1 MGTPYEEF
9 WYLTSESARVSS
21 TIEHHAELSP
31 RALGRVIAVL
41 FLATIAFGIVAQ
53 GFVSER
59 LISFRDPAKTA
70 SNILANESLY
80 RIGFTLYM
88 IEMAAQI
95 AQTVLL
101 FHLLKP
107 VNRRIATLALVF
119 GLVGC
124 TIKIF
129 SRVFYLAPLF
139 ILGKSAFS
147 AFTSDQLSAVSLIML
162 IVNDRGAGLA
172 LAFFGF
178 ETVLEGWLIFRS
190 TFLPRWLGVL
200 AIVAG
205 IGWLSF
211 LSPTVGYAVF
221 NAVALVALIG
231 VIATIGWLLLKGVDE
246 QRWRALAT
254 AEDMR

>member
-1 MGTPYEEF
+1 VSP
-9 WYLTSESARVSS
+9 SIARP
-21 TIEHHAELSP
+21 AERSP
-31 RALGRVIAVL
+31 RALGRVIALL
-41 FLATIAFGIVAQ
+41 FLATIVLGIGAQ

-80 RIGFTLYM
+80 RTGFTLYM

-95 AQTVLL
+95 AQTVLF

-107 VNRRIATLALVF
+107 VNRRIATLALAF

-129 SRVFYLAPLF
+129 SRVFYLAPMWLLKQNAF
-139 ILGKSAFS
+139 AAFS
-147 AFTSDQLSAVSLIML
+147 ADQLSAASLML
-162 IVNDRGAGLA
+162 LTVNDRGAGVA

-200 AIVAG
+200 AIIAG

-211 LSPTVGYAVF
+211 LSPTLGYQVF
-221 NAVALVALIG
+221 NVVALVALIG

-246 QRWRALAT
+246 QRWRALA
-254 AEDMR
+254 AVEDNR

>member
-1 MGTPYEEF
+1 VPPTVDRR
-9 WYLTSESARVSS
+9 AD
-21 TIEHHAELSP
+21 LSP
-31 RALGRVIAVL
+31 RALGRAIALL
-41 FLATIAFGIVAQ
+41 FLATIVLGIVAQ
-53 GFVSER
+53 GFISER

-80 RIGFTLYM
+80 RTGFTLYM

-124 TIKIF
+124 TIKTF

-139 ILGKSAFS
+139 ILNQSAFAAFS
-147 AFTSDQLSAVSLIML
+147 ADQLPAVSLML
-162 IVNDRGAGLA
+162 LYVNDRGAGVA

-190 TFLPRWLGVL
+190 TFLPRWLGAL
-200 AIVAG
+200 AIIAG

-211 LSPTVGYAVF
+211 LSPTLGYAVF
-221 NAVALVALIG
+221 NVVAIIALIG
-231 VIATIGWLLLKGVDE
+231 SVATIGWLLVKGVDDE
-246 QRWRALAT
+246 RWRALAT
-254 AEDMR
+254 AEDIR

>member
-1 MGTPYEEF
+1 VPPTVDRR
-9 WYLTSESARVSS
+9 AD
-21 TIEHHAELSP
+21 LSP
-31 RALGRVIAVL
+31 RALGRAIALL
-41 FLATIAFGIVAQ
+41 FLATIVLGIVAQ
-53 GFVSER
+53 GFISER

-80 RIGFTLYM
+80 RTGFTLYM

-107 VNRRIATLALVF
+107 VSRRIATLALVF

-124 TIKIF
+124 TIKTF

-139 ILGKSAFS
+139 ILKQSAFAAFS
-147 AFTSDQLSAVSLIML
+147 ADQLPAVSLML
-162 IVNDRGAGLA
+162 LNVNDRGAGVA
-172 LAFFGF
+172 LAFFGL

-190 TFLPRWLGVL
+190 TFLPRWLGAL
-200 AIVAG
+200 AIIAG

-211 LSPTVGYAVF
+211 LSPTLGYAVF
-221 NAVALVALIG
+221 NVVAIIALIG
-231 VIATIGWLLLKGVDE
+231 SVATIGWLLVKGVDE
-246 QRWRALAT
+246 ERWRALAT
-254 AEDMR
+254 AEDIR